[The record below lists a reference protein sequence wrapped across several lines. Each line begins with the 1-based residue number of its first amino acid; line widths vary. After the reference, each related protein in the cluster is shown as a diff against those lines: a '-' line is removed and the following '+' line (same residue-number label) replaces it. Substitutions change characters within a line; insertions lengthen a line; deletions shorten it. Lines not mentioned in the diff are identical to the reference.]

1 MTPEHVVYSRFMSHN
16 TASTHLRQGCLEWR
30 RVEGR
35 IAGHGEAGSWQCPSR
50 SSMGGGGV

>member
-1 MTPEHVVYSRFMSHN
+1 MTPVHVVYSRFMSHN
-16 TASTHLRQGCLEWR
+16 TASTHLRRGCLEWR